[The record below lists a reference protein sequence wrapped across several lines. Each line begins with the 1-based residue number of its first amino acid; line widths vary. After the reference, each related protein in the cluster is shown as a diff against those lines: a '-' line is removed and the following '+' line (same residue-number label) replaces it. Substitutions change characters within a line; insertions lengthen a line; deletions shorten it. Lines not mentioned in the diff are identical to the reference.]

1 MFWTEKSSRR
11 RGRHRQHARRVRSP
25 DSLATPNILST
36 RSDRGTYSRLQR
48 TYIGTARSNASP
60 NRRSPSSAVTARVT
74 VTAVTEFLA
83 SRLLIL
89 NSVDFKRQFRA
100 ACGYAELGMAAE
112 SIAELNAI
120 EDEFQHRPEVL
131 QLRLHHLMRKKQ
143 WSRALTI
150 SRRLCRAA
158 PDASAGFLHAGFC
171 LHQIGRTREAKEL
184 LLRGPTALLKE
195 PIYYYNMGCYEVL
208 LGNLK
213 DARVHL
219 QISFK
224 MDSSFRDLAKRDPDL
239 RPLHATL

>member
-1 MFWTEKSSRR
+1 MHDRPIRSASSLYIGEQAAPLLFQLSSRR
-11 RGRHRQHARRVRSP
+11 GGYGSY
-25 DSLATPNILST
+25 
-36 RSDRGTYSRLQR
+36 G
-48 TYIGTARSNASP
+48 
-60 NRRSPSSAVTARVT
+60 
-74 VTAVTEFLA
+74 FLA
-83 SRLLIL
+83 SGLLML
-89 NSVDFKRQFRA
+89 NGVDVVFQRQFRA
-100 ACGYAELGMAAE
+100 ACGYAELGMTTE

-120 EDEFQHRPEVL
+120 DDEHQGRPEVL

-143 WSRALTI
+143 WTRALTV

-158 PDASAGFLHAGFC
+158 PQASAGFLHAGFC
-171 LHQIGRTREAKEL
+171 LHQIGRTKEAKEV

-239 RPLHATL
+239 KPLHETL